1 MTVPTKADIEKR
13 EKKLKEF
20 LKNLDEDG
28 KGKEA
33 KIIGVVRSA
42 IRSAWLK
49 SDTKLAYLYMNT
61 IPDMDDST
69 RTKWLWKCEI
79 CGELFQLKDI
89 NVDHKWG
96 NHPFTK
102 LEDFPNYFKNILMVG
117 FDDLQI
123 LCKNDHDIKTLGE
136 SMGVSFEIASY
147 HKIAIDLQK
156 KKLDKEWLASKG
168 VVAAKTKDARREQI
182 VEKLKEEKENEHN

>member
-1 MTVPTKADIEKR
+1 MTVPTKADIDKR

-20 LKNLDEDG
+20 LKNLDEEG
-28 KGKEA
+28 KGREA
-33 KIIGVVRSA
+33 KIIGVVRST

-102 LEDFPNYFKNILMVG
+102 IEDFPNYFKNILMAG

-156 KKLDKEWLASKG
+156 KKLDKEWLESKG
-168 VVAAKTKDARREQI
+168 TVPASNQTKRREQI
-182 VEKLKEEKENEHN
+182 IQKLREGA

>member
-1 MTVPTKADIEKR
+1 MAVPTKADLDKR

-28 KGKEA
+28 KGREA

-123 LCKNDHDIKTLGE
+123 LCKDGCHTQKSYAEKNGI
-136 SMGVSFEIASY
+136 SFEDAGYMKVIIA
-147 HKIAIDLQK
+147 LEK
-156 KKLDKEWLASKG
+156 KKML
-168 VVAAKTKDARREQI
+168 KDYIISQGETPKSNAELRREQAF
-182 VEKLKEEKENEHN
+182 KLMKQEKENVL